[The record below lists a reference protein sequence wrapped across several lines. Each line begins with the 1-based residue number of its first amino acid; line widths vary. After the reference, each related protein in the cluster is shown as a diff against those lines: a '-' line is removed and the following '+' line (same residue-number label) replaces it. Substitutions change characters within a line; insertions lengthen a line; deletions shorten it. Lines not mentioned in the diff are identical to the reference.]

1 MGDAPP
7 REKINEDKNYEY
19 KIMNAS
25 EILKI
30 LPQLSNSDLLT
41 IAQEALRL
49 RQQEKNNLTS
59 EEIKK
64 QWSIAASEALEDY
77 TSDEELTAF
86 MALDGESFY
95 KDNLE
100 KNE

>member
-41 IAQEALRL
+41 IAQEGLRL

>member
-1 MGDAPP
+1 
-7 REKINEDKNYEY
+7 
-19 KIMNAS
+19 MNAS

>member
-1 MGDAPP
+1 
-7 REKINEDKNYEY
+7 
-19 KIMNAS
+19 MNAS

-41 IAQEALRL
+41 IAQEGLRL